1 MAVVVFLFDCDHLIV
16 DRKLQGPCTVF
27 HLNFNNLCCFT
38 VEEHH
43 CSVFRYKNEHKYVPL
58 NLLNVSSSKD
68 RRLLKTKQKSAK
80 EVFLEIE

>member
-1 MAVVVFLFDCDHLIV
+1 MFPF
-16 DRKLQGPCTVF
+16 
-27 HLNFNNLCCFT
+27 NFTNLCCFI

-58 NLLNVSSSKD
+58 NLLNISSSED
-68 RRLLKTKQKSAK
+68 RRLLKIKSKSAK